1 MSDSQKQYFDQAYRT
16 GSDVWS
22 HIPYQATLLGMLP
35 KLEPDAFV
43 LDLGAGRGLWAQKLL
58 NIGYKVLGIDYI
70 PAIVN
75 QVNKDF
81 KLEGVADR
89 ARMVLGDVLDIP
101 FTDGGFDMTTDIGTL
116 QHLYPTD
123 WQQYSHEV
131 ARVTKSKGW
140 YVNVSLSKETT
151 RFMSWDPKHSADNQF
166 EKFGVSYYFFTV
178 EEIEKIFHQDFM
190 LKDQIVRRF
199 DSKSDPNDNVSLV
212 LSVFQKKH

>member
-1 MSDSQKQYFDQAYRT
+1 MSDSQKEYFDQAYRT

-22 HIPYQATLLGMLP
+22 HIPYQSTLLSLLP
-35 KLEPDAFV
+35 KLEADAFI

-58 NIGYKVLGIDYI
+58 NIGYKVLGVDYI

-81 KLEGVADR
+81 KLEGLSDR
-89 ARMVLGDVLDIP
+89 ARMVIGDVLDIP
-101 FTDGGFDMTTDIGTL
+101 FTDDSFDMTTDIGTL

-123 WQQYSHEV
+123 WGQYAHEV

-151 RFMSWDPKHSADNQF
+151 RFMGWDPKHSTEQQF
-166 EKFGVSYYFFTV
+166 EKFGVSYYFF
-178 EEIEKIFHQDFM
+178 EADEIVKVFQKDFIVTE
-190 LKDQIVRRF
+190 QIVRHF
-199 DSKSDPNDNVSLV
+199 DSKSDPLDNTSLV
-212 LSVFQKKH
+212 LTVFQKKN